1 MSPPEPRPE
10 KMPLMSHR
18 SSRRDFLGAAVGVS
32 AIGLGGGCSTARE
45 QDAPLPPHRAA
56 MKLSLSVRVAESFH
70 DKEKSEMTL
79 DELISL
85 AKSVGYQAMC
95 MRASQLGVH
104 TPGERV
110 QEAAEKIAR
119 SGLAVSMVTGDFAVP
134 RNDEHGP
141 DGLRHITPY
150 LDLAETLG
158 ADLIRICMKK
168 DEDIEWARKASDEA
182 AERNIRLAHQA
193 HSASLFETVAG
204 SERVLKAVGRANF
217 GIIYE
222 PANWMLAGQNY
233 GPETIK
239 RLAAYIFNVYVQN
252 HRLNPDGQ
260 AALTTWTKGRVPV
273 DHIGIWD
280 TGGVDFDSVF
290 EGLHAIGYAGYVTVH
305 QAFGGIMSI
314 TDAVTRSHQ
323 LLKAYSGGGPA

>member
-1 MSPPEPRPE
+1 MTSQ
-10 KMPLMSHR
+10 R
-18 SSRRDFLGAAVGVS
+18 SSRRDFLGATVGLS
-32 AIGLGGGCSTARE
+32 AIGLGEACSAPNE
-45 QDAPLPPHRAA
+45 QDAGPPRSKTA

-70 DKEKSEMTL
+70 NKEKSEMTL
-79 DELISL
+79 DKLISL

-104 TPGERV
+104 TPGKRV
-110 QEAAEKIAR
+110 KEAAEKIGR
-119 SGLAVSMVTGDFAVP
+119 SGLDVSMVTGDFAVP

-141 DGLRHITPY
+141 DGLRNITPY

-193 HSASLFETVAG
+193 HCASLFESVDG
-204 SERVLKAVGRANF
+204 SERVLRAVGRANF

-222 PANWMLAGQNY
+222 PANWMVAGQNY

-252 HRLNPDGQ
+252 HRLNPD
-260 AALTTWTKGRVPV
+260 AEATLTTWTKGRVPV

-290 EGLHAIGYAGYVTVH
+290 EGLYAIGYHGYVTVH
-305 QAFGGIMSI
+305 QAFGGIMSVS
-314 TDAVTRSHQ
+314 DAVTKSHEF
-323 LLKAYSGGGPA
+323 LKAYADGGPA

>member
-1 MSPPEPRPE
+1 MT
-10 KMPLMSHR
+10 SHR
-18 SSRRDFLGAAVGVS
+18 SSRRDFLGATVGLS
-32 AIGLGGGCSTARE
+32 AIGLGLDCSTTRE
-45 QDAPLPPHRAA
+45 QDAPLPPDKPTV
-56 MKLSLSVRVAESFH
+56 KLSLSVRVAESFH
-70 DKEKSEMTL
+70 NKEKSEMTL
-79 DELISL
+79 DELIAL
-85 AKSVGYQAMC
+85 AKSAGYQAMC

-110 QEAAEKIAR
+110 KEAAEKIGR

-141 DGLRHITPY
+141 DGLRNITPY
-150 LDLAETLG
+150 LDLAETLKAG
-158 ADLIRICMKK
+158 LIRICMKK
-168 DEDIEWARKASDEA
+168 DEDIEWAQKASDEA

-193 HSASLFETVAG
+193 HCASLFETVDG
-204 SERVLKAVGRANF
+204 SERVLRAVGRANF

-222 PANWMLAGQNY
+222 PANWMVAGQNY
-233 GPETIK
+233 GPETIR

-260 AALTTWTKGRVPV
+260 ATLTTWTKGRVPV

-290 EGLHAIGYAGYVTVH
+290 EGLHAIGYHGYVTVH
-305 QAFGGIMSI
+305 QAFGSIMSV
-314 TDAVTRSHQ
+314 TDAVTKSHEF
-323 LLKAYSGGGPA
+323 LKVYSGDGPA

>member
-1 MSPPEPRPE
+1 MTSP
-10 KMPLMSHR
+10 R
-18 SSRRDFLGAAVGVS
+18 SSRRDFLGTTLGLS
-32 AIGLGGGCSTARE
+32 AIGLGGGCSTTRE
-45 QDAPLPPHRAA
+45 QDEAVPPDRPT

-85 AKSVGYQAMC
+85 AKSVGYEAMC
-95 MRASQLGVH
+95 MRASQVGVH
-104 TPGERV
+104 TPQERAK
-110 QEAAEKIAR
+110 EAAEKIR
-119 SGLAVSMVTGDFAVP
+119 SRGLAVSMVTGDFAVP

-141 DGLRHITPY
+141 DGLRNITPY

-158 ADLIRICMKK
+158 AELIRICMKK
-168 DEDIEWARKASDEA
+168 DEDIVWARKASDEA

-193 HSASLFETVAG
+193 HCASPFETVAG
-204 SERVLKAVGRANF
+204 SERVLRAVGRPNF

-222 PANWMLAGQNY
+222 PANWMVVGQNY

-239 RLAAYIFNVYVQN
+239 RLAPYVFNVYVQN
-252 HRLNPDGQ
+252 HRLNPD
-260 AALTTWTKGRVPV
+260 AEAKLTTWTKGQVPV

-290 EGLHAIGYAGYVTVH
+290 EGLYAIGYTGYVTVH
-305 QAFGGIMSI
+305 QAFGGIMSV
-314 TDAVTRSHQ
+314 TDAATKSHEF
-323 LLKAYSGGGPA
+323 LKAYASGGPA

>member
-1 MSPPEPRPE
+1 MT
-10 KMPLMSHR
+10 SHR
-18 SSRRDFLGAAVGVS
+18 SSRRDFLGATVGLS
-32 AIGLGGGCSTARE
+32 AIGLGAGCSTTGD
-45 QDAPLPPHRAA
+45 QDAPLAPDKPT

-70 DKEKSEMTL
+70 NKEKSEMTL

-85 AKSVGYQAMC
+85 AKSVGYRAIC

-104 TPGERV
+104 TQAERIK
-110 QEAAEKIAR
+110 AAARKIGR
-119 SGLAVSMVTGDFAVP
+119 SGLDVSMVTGDFAVP

-141 DGLRHITPY
+141 DGLRNITPY

-193 HSASLFETVAG
+193 HCASLFETVDG
-204 SERVLKAVGRANF
+204 SERVLRAVDRANF

-222 PANWMLAGQNY
+222 PANWMVAGQDY
-233 GPETIK
+233 GPETIQ

-252 HRLNPDGQ
+252 HRLNPD
-260 AALTTWTKGRVPV
+260 AEATLTTWTKGRVPV

-280 TGGVDFDSVF
+280 TGGVDFPGVF
-290 EGLHAIGYAGYVTVH
+290 EGLYAIGYQGHVTVH
-305 QAFGGIMSI
+305 QAFGGIMSVS
-314 TDAVTRSHQ
+314 DAVTRSHQ
-323 LLKAYSGGGPA
+323 FLKAYANGGPT

>member
-1 MSPPEPRPE
+1 M
-10 KMPLMSHR
+10 
-18 SSRRDFLGAAVGVS
+18 
-32 AIGLGGGCSTARE
+32 
-45 QDAPLPPHRAA
+45 
-56 MKLSLSVRVAESFH
+56 
-70 DKEKSEMTL
+70 
-79 DELISL
+79 
-85 AKSVGYQAMC
+85 
-95 MRASQLGVH
+95 
-104 TPGERV
+104 
-110 QEAAEKIAR
+110 EAAEKIGR
-119 SGLAVSMVTGDFAVP
+119 NGLAVSMVTGDFAVP

-141 DGLRHITPY
+141 DGLRNITPY

-168 DEDIEWARKASDEA
+168 DEDIEWAQKASDEA

-193 HSASLFETVAG
+193 HCASLFETVAG
-204 SERVLKAVGRANF
+204 SERVLRAVGRTNF

-222 PANWMLAGQNY
+222 PANWMAAGQNY

-260 AALTTWTKGRVPV
+260 ATLTTWAKGRVPV

-290 EGLHAIGYAGYVTVH
+290 EGLYAIGYHGYVTVH
-305 QAFGGIMSI
+305 QAFWRHHVGQRRGHEESRVLEDLLRLTVFQAGGLLQSI
-314 TDAVTRSHQ
+314 VLCLGRGH
-323 LLKAYSGGGPA
+323 KAGNNEPGRCEEITGTVRESEAR

>member
-1 MSPPEPRPE
+1 MT
-10 KMPLMSHR
+10 SHR
-18 SSRRDFLGAAVGVS
+18 SSRRDFLGATVGLS
-32 AIGLGGGCSTARE
+32 AIGLGWGCSTTRE
-45 QDAPLPPHRAA
+45 QDAPLPPDKPTV
-56 MKLSLSVRVAESFH
+56 KLSLSVRVAESFH
-70 DKEKSEMTL
+70 NKEKSEMTL
-79 DELISL
+79 DELIAL
-85 AKSVGYQAMC
+85 AKSAGYQAMC

-110 QEAAEKIAR
+110 KEAAEKIGR

-141 DGLRHITPY
+141 DGLRNITPY
-150 LDLAETLG
+150 LDLAETLKAG
-158 ADLIRICMKK
+158 LIRICMKK
-168 DEDIEWARKASDEA
+168 DEDIEWAQKASDEA

-193 HSASLFETVAG
+193 HCASLFETVDG
-204 SERVLKAVGRANF
+204 SERVLRAVGRANF

-222 PANWMLAGQNY
+222 PANWMVAGQNY
-233 GPETIK
+233 GPETIR

-260 AALTTWTKGRVPV
+260 ATLTTWTKGRVPV

-290 EGLHAIGYAGYVTVH
+290 EGLHAIGYHGYVTVH
-305 QAFGGIMSI
+305 QAFGSIMSV
-314 TDAVTRSHQ
+314 TDAVTKSHEF
-323 LLKAYSGGGPA
+323 LKVYSGDGPA